1 MRIIRNGRDRGA
13 HRPERRDALRKL
25 WQWSALP
32 LAGCAVVAVFIA
44 VMQITLAAGA
54 STGAQTETGY
64 ILAVALPLNDMLKV
78 CGYPVKMTR
87 DTDISVHSDSAR
99 TLREQKVSDMHNR
112 LALYNDAK
120 AAVGIHTNKFPQTQ
134 YFGTQLFYSA
144 NCTESEG
151 IASAI
156 RESVV
161 GLLQPKNTREMKK
174 ADSNIFLL
182 DKAKAPAVFVE
193 CGFLSNEEELAKLKN
208 PDYQH
213 QMALAILNGLL
224 QYGL

>member
-1 MRIIRNGRDRGA
+1 
-13 HRPERRDALRKL
+13 
-25 WQWSALP
+25 
-32 LAGCAVVAVFIA
+32 
-44 VMQITLAAGA
+44 
-54 STGAQTETGY
+54 
-64 ILAVALPLNDMLKV
+64 MLKV

-112 LALYNDAK
+112 LALYDKAK

-144 NCTESEG
+144 NCPESEG

-182 DKAKAPAVFVE
+182 DKAKVPAVFVE
-193 CGFLSNEEELAKLKN
+193 CGFLSNPEEERKLCDPGYHKQLALCIFEG
-208 PDYQH
+208 YQEY
-213 QMALAILNGLL
+213 LNSL
-224 QYGL
+224 